1 MVLLISLGQTQPT
14 LPQQLQRMRTEIAD
28 QEAALFTLD
37 KILDEMDTLPQ
48 ADRRQAAAAPEPEA
62 LQAPKS
68 A

>member
-1 MVLLISLGQTQPT
+1 
-14 LPQQLQRMRTEIAD
+14 MRTEIAD